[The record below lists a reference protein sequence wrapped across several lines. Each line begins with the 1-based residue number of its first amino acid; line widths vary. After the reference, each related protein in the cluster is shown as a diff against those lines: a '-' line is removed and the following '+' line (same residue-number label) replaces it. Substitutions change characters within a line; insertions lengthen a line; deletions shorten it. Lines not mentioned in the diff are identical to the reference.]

1 MEQET
6 NWFNQRSNLLD
17 PLARGEGGLSP
28 LARTG
33 TEPTSQVGGGLSP
46 LAKGVA

>member
-17 PLARGEGGLSP
+17 PLARGEGVLSP
-28 LARTG
+28 LAMAG
-33 TEPTSQVGGGLSP
+33 TEPTSKGGRG
-46 LAKGVA
+46 A